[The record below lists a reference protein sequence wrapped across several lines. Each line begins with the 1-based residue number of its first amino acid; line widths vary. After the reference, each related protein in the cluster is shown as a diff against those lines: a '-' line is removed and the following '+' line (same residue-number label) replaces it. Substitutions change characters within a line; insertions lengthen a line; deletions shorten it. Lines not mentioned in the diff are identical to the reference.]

1 MGQCVEEEYFID
13 VDLSENDRE
22 CVVMIF
28 RQRGSTVRMVNS
40 YTGAEARKFF
50 DILNGRV
57 KINDLC
63 DGMLEETK
71 AGNIRLDG
79 IGGE

>member
-13 VDLSENDRE
+13 VDLYENDKE
-22 CVVMIF
+22 NVVMIF
-28 RQRGSTVRMVNS
+28 RQRGSTVKMVNS
-40 YTGAEARKFF
+40 FTGAEARKFF

-71 AGNIRLDG
+71 AGEISLADL
-79 IGGE
+79 GGE